1 MIRKSVKFLL
11 SLVAALCVPVA
22 LYCPWGFMSAIEP
35 GQQSWR
41 VLFPMI
47 FVVAIVVGWLS
58 ARLAART

>member
-22 LYCPWGFMSAIEP
+22 VYCPWGFICAFEP
-35 GQQSWR
+35 GQEAFR

-47 FVVAIVVGWLS
+47 FVGAIVIGSLS
-58 ARLAART
+58 AFVAART